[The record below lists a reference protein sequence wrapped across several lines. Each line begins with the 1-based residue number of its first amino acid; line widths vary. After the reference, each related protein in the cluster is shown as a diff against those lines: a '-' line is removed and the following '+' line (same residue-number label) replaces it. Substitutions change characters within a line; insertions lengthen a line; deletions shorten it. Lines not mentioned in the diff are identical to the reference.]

1 MESFTIDVNGT
12 KHTVQR
18 SGGTPLLAV
27 LREDL
32 QLTGTK
38 YGCGEGQCGA
48 CTVLLGGKTA
58 RSCTTAVQ
66 DVGSQRV
73 QTIEGLSQ
81 ASAGRD
87 PAPPRERGTS
97 ADLGAGRESVAL
109 PSSSDG
115 PELHPVQQAFLNHSA
130 FQCGFCT
137 PGMIM
142 ASVGLLNKSPHPNAD
157 DIRRELAG
165 NICRCG
171 TFNRIVKA
179 VLEAAEA

>member
-1 MESFTIDVNGT
+1 MGSFTIEVNGT
-12 KHTVQR
+12 KHTVEA
-18 SGGTPLLAV
+18 SAETPLLAI

-48 CTVLLGGKTA
+48 CTVLLGGRIA
-58 RSCTTAVQ
+58 RSCRTAVRE
-66 DVGSQRV
+66 VGSQRV
-73 QTIEGLSQ
+73 QTIEGLS
-81 ASAGRD
+81 
-87 PAPPRERGTS
+87 
-97 ADLGAGRESVAL
+97 
-109 PSSSDG
+109 DG
-115 PELHPVQQAFLNHSA
+115 PKLHHVQQAFLNHSA

-142 ASVGLLNKSPHPNAD
+142 ASVGLLTKTPHPSSD
-157 DIRRELAG
+157 EIRKELAG
-165 NICRCG
+165 NVCRCG